1 MGIYIGSIY
10 LESNIFY
17 KTTYI
22 NINHSNVSTSR
33 NIVLRKKKLGK
44 IKYNFIVSLFL
55 KKNYENLSKVE
66 GRLNKCQ
73 NVM

>member
-1 MGIYIGSIY
+1 MLRVESEPSKIVSFSLLMGIYIGSIY

-33 NIVLRKKKLGK
+33 NIGKKVRK
-44 IKYNFIVSLFL
+44 N
-55 KKNYENLSKVE
+55 
-66 GRLNKCQ
+66 
-73 NVM
+73 

>member
-1 MGIYIGSIY
+1 MLRVESEPSKIVSFSLLVGIYIGSIY

-33 NIVLRKKKLGK
+33 NIVLRKK
-44 IKYNFIVSLFL
+44 S
-55 KKNYENLSKVE
+55 
-66 GRLNKCQ
+66 
-73 NVM
+73 

>member
-1 MGIYIGSIY
+1 MLRVESEPSKIVSFSLLMGIYIGSIY

-33 NIVLRKKKLGK
+33 NIVLRKK
-44 IKYNFIVSLFL
+44 S
-55 KKNYENLSKVE
+55 
-66 GRLNKCQ
+66 
-73 NVM
+73 